1 MNLNSS
7 WSCRLGALAFICCG
21 TYCLAYGQD
30 VDSGWIKNETYATAK
45 NQIGNS
51 DVSASHNSSRYRALA
66 SSLLRNFEFVAD
78 GEFLGLPDSSPEEL
92 RTLFRENVLV
102 EFRIHELHIHQ
113 GIAQDSAIIELPNDM
128 LVVQGEGISRYAKRQ
143 MIIDKQIEDLR
154 HVLEQTQVLDRS
166 LRAGEIDRQEYS
178 EQQDKLLN
186 IVEER
191 VAQDGV
197 LEYVAQDGV
206 IEYFPWIPVLHANSF
221 YDYGGVIRSGERYLI
236 GANRIPKGAD
246 VYALDE
252 YFYSSRI
259 YWGEMREAVRLAL
272 NELMP

>member
-7 WSCRLGALAFICCG
+7 WSSRLGALAFICCG

-30 VDSGWIKNETYATAK
+30 VDSGWIKNEEYATAK

-51 DVSASHNSSRYRALA
+51 DVSASQNSSRYRALA
-66 SSLLRNFEFVAD
+66 SSMLRNFEFVAD

-92 RTLFRENVLV
+92 GTLFRESVLV
-102 EFRIHELHIHQ
+102 EFRIHELHK

-128 LVVQGEGISRYAKRQ
+128 LVVQGEGISRNAKRQ

-186 IVEER
+186 IVEKR
-191 VAQDGV
+191 
-197 LEYVAQDGV
+197 VAQDGV
-206 IEYFPWIPVLHANSF
+206 IEYSAWIPVLHANSF

-236 GANRIPKGAD
+236 GANRMPKGAD